1 MYVLFLIVWMAG
13 LGTSGLQVTEVYRYH
28 SEADCAIMIDANKKE
43 LRGNMKL
50 VCIRI
55 K

>member
-13 LGTSGLQVTEVYRYH
+13 LGMSGLQVTEVYRYH
-28 SEADCAIMIDANKKE
+28 SEAGCALMIEANKE
-43 LRGNMKL
+43 VLRGNMKL